1 MTNEQPKPIFRDGE
15 GQPELEYEVR
25 AREVRRKMEYLRSLR
40 LAGLAKQ
47 EAKRANG
54 GGEH

>member
-15 GQPELEYEVR
+15 RQPELEYEVR